1 MNISF
6 EARLP
11 IEDCLFLLGET
22 FTPDEL
28 YSRVVIFQYAKK
40 LSEKAFFL
48 IVDDNGARQ
57 GFIAYYLNEELSF
70 IFITRI
76 AVNELFRHQGLG
88 RKMIE
93 ALSNHY
99 SNRFEAIELEV
110 EKTNIIAKNFYLNLG
125 FKTKEDRETKLLMRK
140 ELNGSNHR

>member
-6 EARLP
+6 EVKLP
-11 IEDCLFLLGET
+11 VDDCLYLLGRS

-28 YSRVVIFQYAKK
+28 YGRVDIRQYADK

-48 IVDDNGARQ
+48 LAEDNGEKQ
-57 GFIAYYLNEELSF
+57 GFTAYYLNKDLAF

-76 AVNELFRHQGLG
+76 AVNEFYRHHGLG

-93 ALSNHY
+93 ALSNYY
-99 SNRFEAIELEV
+99 SNSFDAIELEV
-110 EKTNIIAKNFYLNLG
+110 EKTNEVAKIFYRNIG
-125 FKTKEDRETKLLMRK
+125 FYIKEDRGTKLLMRR
-140 ELNGSNHR
+140 ELNL

>member
-6 EARLP
+6 EVKLAV
-11 IEDCLFLLGET
+11 EDCLYLLGES

-28 YSRVVIFQYAKK
+28 YSRVDIRQYADK

-48 IVDDNGARQ
+48 LVEDNGEKQ
-57 GFIAYYLNEELSF
+57 GFTAYYLNDDLSF

-76 AVNELFRHQGLG
+76 AVNEFYRHHGLG

-93 ALSNHY
+93 ALSNFY
-99 SNRFEAIELEV
+99 SNNFEAIELEV
-110 EKTNIIAKNFYLNLG
+110 EKTNEVAKIFYLNMG
-125 FKTKEDRETKLLMRK
+125 FLIKEDRETKLLMRK
-140 ELNGSNHR
+140 ELNVLK